1 MKWIMK
7 QTWRNLLF
15 VHWPVDPAWLQE
27 RLPHSLTAD
36 VFEGQAWIGLVPFEM
51 DDIRFRGFPSIPRLS
66 NLLELNIR
74 TYVTCSSNPGVYFF
88 SLDASSLIGVKV
100 ARSFFH
106 LPYYRAKMM
115 AEKEGKRTQF
125 TSERLHKGA
134 PSAKLHI
141 EYGPASSEVIMKPSA
156 LDLWLTERYCLFTE
170 KRGHLFRGNLDH
182 EPWKLQLGT
191 CIIHTDTIT
200 VPFRRD
206 ESESLHILYAEE
218 LKTQFFPFVK
228 LF

>member
-15 VHWPVDPAWLQE
+15 VHWAVDPVWLQS
-27 RLPHSLTAD
+27 RLPNPLKAD
-36 VFEGQAWIGLVPFEM
+36 LFEGQAWIGLVPFEM
-51 DDIRFRGFPSIPRLS
+51 DNIRLRGLPSMPLLS

-74 TYVTCSSNPGVYFF
+74 TYVTCKNKPGVYFF
-88 SLDASSLIGVKV
+88 SLDASNLIGVQV

-115 AEKEGKRTQF
+115 AGKKGERTQF

-134 PSAKLHI
+134 PPAKLHI

-156 LDLWLTERYCLFTE
+156 LDLWLTERYCLFT
-170 KRGHLFRGNLDH
+170 KKCGHLFRGDLYH
-182 EPWKLQLGT
+182 EPWKLQTGT
-191 CIIHTDTIT
+191 CSIHADTIT
-200 VPFRRD
+200 PPFRREERD
-206 ESESLHILYAEE
+206 YLHILYAKE
-218 LKTQFFPFVK
+218 LNTEFFPFVK
-228 LF
+228 LY